1 MTKQLLISQIM
12 DTTQYIFAI
21 NMKKEKESFLFL
33 LYLRACITTKQKEK
47 LYNYNELN

>member
-33 LYLRACITTKQKEK
+33 LLFIIIICARVY
-47 LYNYNELN
+47 YNKAKRKTI

>member
-33 LYLRACITTKQKEK
+33 LLFIIIIICARVY
-47 LYNYNELN
+47 YNKVKRKTI